1 MLFKEFYR
9 PKLPRNKYGG
19 VSKNHL
25 NRYTSVAT
33 TFNMRSST
41 NVEQIE
47 YDIVGPKIDFSEDNL
62 IHAEEIETTEDN
74 TIIIESETSNDE
86 TATN

>member
-33 TFNMRSST
+33 TFNLRNT
-41 NVEQIE
+41 
-47 YDIVGPKIDFSEDNL
+47 
-62 IHAEEIETTEDN
+62 AEEPAEPINYEPFKSPIVFNEDELEYADDSKLIEPEEPAEIVIETE
-74 TIIIESETSNDE
+74 
-86 TATN
+86 